1 MKSILNLYQLTLAQT
16 TDGSKPDTWTLLSG
30 AVCEIL
36 NGNASHLSFE
46 ENYRYAYNMV
56 LHKQGSVLYEGVK
69 KLLTENLDKLA
80 KEVIVPTFPSS
91 NEGDPVQ
98 QTQEGEMLLKAFLK
112 VWNDYK
118 MGMQKLRDLLKYM
131 VRVILQIVRKLGGL
145 IIPCRT
151 GCTLNL
157 RRYQPYGT
165 QGCSS
170 S

>member
-1 MKSILNLYQLTLAQT
+1 
-16 TDGSKPDTWTLLSG
+16 
-30 AVCEIL
+30 
-36 NGNASHLSFE
+36 
-46 ENYRYAYNMV
+46 MV